1 MAWPLPPHSQPCDG
15 QAHTLARDSDPM
27 HLFQVLPQE
36 RGGPDRRVVAQFA
49 GIGVDDFSD
58 QRIDDPQGRG
68 GPALARGIRQSGAEI
83 ESLTL
88 LKALRP
94 VVDRLAT
101 DMEPFG
107 DLIGCLALGEPEHG
121 LGTAAFP
128 GRGGMEHEVLQVDP
142 LPVAEYDR
150 SHRDSPRSTLLP
162 RWAVYLSKNFWPST
176 YVRSIPDPGSAPSVS
191 PGHGGRALES
201 ARRNRYPLSRRV
213 SIDSRSPRSSP
224 HGLHPSDRCPG
235 NRRCE

>member
-36 RGGPDRRVVAQFA
+36 RSGPDRGVVARFA

-68 GPALARGIRQSGAEI
+68 GPAWARGIRQSGAEI
-83 ESLTL
+83 ESLPL

-101 DMEPFG
+101 ESLSHKG
-107 DLIGCLALGEPEHG
+107 NIRG
-121 LGTAAFP
+121 LSVV
-128 GRGGMEHEVLQVDP
+128 EV
-142 LPVAEYDR
+142 
-150 SHRDSPRSTLLP
+150 
-162 RWAVYLSKNFWPST
+162 
-176 YVRSIPDPGSAPSVS
+176 G
-191 PGHGGRALES
+191 
-201 ARRNRYPLSRRV
+201 
-213 SIDSRSPRSSP
+213 
-224 HGLHPSDRCPG
+224 
-235 NRRCE
+235 